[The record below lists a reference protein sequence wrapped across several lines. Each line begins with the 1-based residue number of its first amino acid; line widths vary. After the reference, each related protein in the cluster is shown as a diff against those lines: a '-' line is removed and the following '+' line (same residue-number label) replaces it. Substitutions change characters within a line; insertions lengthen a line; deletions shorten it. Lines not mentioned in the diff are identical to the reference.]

1 MKAARSRLRTLT
13 AALLA
18 GVMLLPLVAG
28 CGTDAPAQPGPN
40 VPPSS
45 PQGAPVV
52 VVDRAKLA
60 PTREEACRRVATKE
74 VKDPAQGALG
84 AGMLLADYEGFR
96 SALVKLHATVTF
108 RDSNP
113 ACIPHLAAGV
123 QSKGHDI
130 LQKTWDAS
138 NLLPEDQNLAGLVS
152 NLMVKPP
159 KGQKVAHPQLTL
171 KNGEPVTGDHDM
183 MDMLEPDGAR
193 IPGETPRDLEIRAA
207 LNAAAAPTPRG
218 HRDRVMHGCQAAYA
232 QYAKLHPEE
241 SVIAVLLKPEAP
253 LTAFDQ
259 DGKVYHLETV
269 EDDLDFYRCKGAALV
284 PEWDVEAED
293 RATTPPRRERLH

>member
-1 MKAARSRLRTLT
+1 MNLACFRWN
-13 AALLA
+13 LLA
-18 GVMLLPLVAG
+18 LVIVPLAASCATG
-28 CGTDAPAQPGPN
+28 SAAERGPEGAPAVRKGT
-40 VPPSS
+40 
-45 PQGAPVV
+45 PVV

-60 PTREEACRRVATKE
+60 PTREEACRRVAAQE

-96 SALVKLHATVTF
+96 GTVMRLHVTVTF

-138 NLLPEDQNLAGLVS
+138 NLLPQDQGLAGLVS

-159 KGQKVAHPQLTL
+159 HGERVAHPQLTL

-183 MDMLEPDGAR
+183 MDMLEADGRR
-193 IPGETPRDLEIRAA
+193 ILGETPRDLEIRAA
-207 LNAAAAPTPRG
+207 FNASAAPTPKG

-232 QYAKLHPEE
+232 QYLALHPEE
-241 SVIAVLLKPEAP
+241 EVIASLFRPEAP
-253 LTAFDQ
+253 LTAFDA
-259 DGKVYHLETV
+259 DGKVYHLETI
-269 EDDLDFYRCKGAALV
+269 EADLDFYRCKGAGLV

-293 RATTPPRRERLH
+293 RTSTPPRRERLR

>member
-1 MKAARSRLRTLT
+1 MKDTRFGPLHLALVAG
-13 AALLA
+13 ALLA
-18 GVMLLPLVAG
+18 QLATGCAG
-28 CGTDAPAQPGPN
+28 EAPAERGPGS
-40 VPPSS
+40 PPAT
-45 PQGAPVV
+45 PKGAPVV

-60 PTREEACRRVATKE
+60 PTREEACRRVATRE

-96 SALVKLHATVTF
+96 TTLARLHATVTF

-138 NLLPEDQNLAGLVS
+138 NLLPQDQNLAGLVS
-152 NLMVKPP
+152 NLMEKPP
-159 KGQKVAHPQLTL
+159 KGVKIEHPQLTL

-183 MDMLEPDGAR
+183 MDMIEPDGAR
-193 IPGETPRDLEIRAA
+193 IPGETPRDLEIRNA
-207 LNAAAAPTPRG
+207 LNAAAAPTPKG

-232 QYAKLHPEE
+232 QYLKLHPDEA
-241 SVIAVLLKPEAP
+241 VITVLFKPEAP

-259 DGKVYHLETV
+259 DGKVYHLETI
-269 EDDLDFYRCKGAALV
+269 EDDLDFYRCKGTPLA

-293 RATTPPRRERLH
+293 RSTTPPRRERLH